1 MNNKKKIIFDI
12 KDGKK
17 YILLSFLFAL
27 SIGQVA
33 FFEGNHVHLL
43 RSLANNNYLLL
54 NRDSENYEPSLLQM
68 KELYRQTKPWTGKSI
83 RLLLLLFLL
92 HTHVSV
98 YLYTYL
104 TLITVAIA
112 VTRRTKI

>member
-1 MNNKKKIIFDI
+1 MND
-12 KDGKK
+12 KD
-17 YILLSFLFAL
+17 
-27 SIGQVA
+27 Q
-33 FFEGNHVHLL
+33 HVSELQKRVDELNELKH
-43 RSLANNNYLLL
+43 STSYNNYKLL

-68 KELYRQTKPWTGKSI
+68 KELYRQTKPWTGKLI

-112 VTRRTKI
+112 VTRRTRI